1 MSKGKKK
8 GSQENFWQ
16 RMDVRSRMFFV
27 LALCSGAILLTVA
40 GTFLAVHGT
49 LKEGTAGDDSSVVT
63 ESDYDQNENA
73 IDTAQYAST
82 ILEES
87 EDAGDEYSDETL
99 FLGDSNTA
107 RMRLYGYISYDNS
120 VASVGMAARSIESY
134 ACAKFSGYSSYK
146 TMPEAVALMQPRRVL
161 ITFGTN
167 DVSSSLTAEKFIENY
182 ESGIK
187 AVQEAYPSVDIII
200 NSIPPIGKQ
209 HSNSD
214 MSQSQIDAYNKAIVQ
229 MCEDN
234 GWKYLNSAEVL
245 KGSDGYAKS
254 GYVDSD
260 GIHLTRTA
268 LDALFEYIRT
278 HSYITEDDRPTLK
291 DVPKHTEDKDVSA
304 STASSVLATPTPT
317 PAASSSSEEQ
327 EESSSQSS
335 SSQSSSSSSS
345 QSSSSQ
351 SSSSSQTYTYWDEV
365 IAPTCTAQGYT
376 IHHCNEDSS
385 RDYTDNYVNALGHNA
400 VTKEDG
406 SVVCDRCGTLISAA
420 PTPAPDDSSSS
431 SSSSSESTDSGSSSS
446 SSSSSDGSDSSQT
459 DSSDTNTAST
469 EGDTPQT

>member
-49 LKEGTAGDDSSVVT
+49 LKEETAGDDSSVVT

-87 EDAGDEYSDETL
+87 EDAGEEYIDETL

-107 RMRLYGYISYDNS
+107 GMRLYGYVTYDNS

-254 GYVDSD
+254 GYVVSD
-260 GIHLTRTA
+260 GIHLTTTA

-291 DVPKHTEDKDVSA
+291 DVPEHLDDKNVSD
-304 STASSVLATPTPT
+304 STANAVLGTPTPT

-335 SSQSSSSSSS
+335 SSQSSSS
-345 QSSSSQ
+345 Q
-351 SSSSSQTYTYWDEV
+351 SSSSQTYTYWDET

-376 IHHCNEDSS
+376 IHHCKEDPS
-385 RDYTDNYVNALGHNA
+385 RDYTDNYVNALGHNGVEQA
-400 VTKEDG
+400 DG
-406 SVVCDRCGTLISAA
+406 SVVCDRCGTVISAA
-420 PTPAPDDSSSS
+420 PPPTPDDSSSSS

-446 SSSSSDGSDSSQT
+446 SSSDGSDSSQT
-459 DSSDTNTAST
+459 DSSDTNT
-469 EGDTPQT
+469 EGDTPQA